1 MADRVFVV
9 GAYVANDDPLLRV
22 RAFVPL
28 PAEHK
33 TLAEAV
39 AAAEYHDL
47 EDWGERA
54 PASLVGQRRLMAQ
67 GIPNPAMHCGEGLK
81 R

>member
-1 MADRVFVV
+1 MPVPRK
-9 GAYVANDDPLLRV
+9 LLKA
-22 RAFVPL
+22 AFAAL
-28 PAEHK
+28 STK
-33 TLAEAV
+33 SLR